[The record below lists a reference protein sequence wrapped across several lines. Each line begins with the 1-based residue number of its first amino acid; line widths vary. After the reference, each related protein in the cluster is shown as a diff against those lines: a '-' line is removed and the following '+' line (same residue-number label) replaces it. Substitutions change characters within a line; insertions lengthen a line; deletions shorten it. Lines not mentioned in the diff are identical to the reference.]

1 MVAFCRLSAWNKN
14 LKWQLVIQTTVIIE
28 DCIKRYT
35 FEIHKSKWVYLQ
47 VSKLYSIFPSKY
59 PSSPSPKIP
68 QTLYCSNVKS
78 FKFGIQ
84 LFLCCLQF
92 CFHQL
97 IVELLW
103 CERGMHSWKQVQ
115 NVGPVKDGVQERFL
129 QEECL
134 NLTVGSRGGYLA
146 GRQGVE
152 EVTDMGRA
160 HGRSRALSRSWREP
174 GRWSVQFSRS
184 VVSAAQGKPSL
195 GSLVSGFFVFMLYH
209 FSPLPSGFQSWFPLR
224 EKSHSISY
232 DMTGKNCF
240 EGVRGAGGGLT
251 CGAGRQERKWHSP
264 SFYRAYARFHASGW
278 APPSLMLR
286 LDWLVTSVS
295 RGFSLMC

>member
-59 PSSPSPKIP
+59 PSTPSPKIP
-68 QTLYCSNVKS
+68 QTLYCSNVK
-78 FKFGIQ
+78 KFQVWDSVVSLLSPVLFSSVNCGVVVMWERNTQ
-84 LFLCCLQF
+84 LKASA
-92 CFHQL
+92 
-97 IVELLW
+97 E
-103 CERGMHSWKQVQ
+103 M
-115 NVGPVKDGVQERFL
+115 GPVKDGVQESFL

-134 NLTVGSRGGYLA
+134 NLTVGSQGGYLA

-184 VVSAAQGKPSL
+184 VVSDSLWPHGLQHARPPCPSSIP
-195 GSLVSGFFVFMLYH
+195 GAYSNTS
-209 FSPLPSGFQSWFPLR
+209 QSSQQCR
-224 EKSHSISY
+224 ATIS
-232 DMTGKNCF
+232 
-240 EGVRGAGGGLT
+240 
-251 CGAGRQERKWHSP
+251 
-264 SFYRAYARFHASGW
+264 
-278 APPSLMLR
+278 
-286 LDWLVTSVS
+286 
-295 RGFSLMC
+295 